1 MQRHHYK
8 LTGMASVLKASGNQN
23 NNMNIQEIAKTV
35 AKTDRE
41 LIIKSVA
48 ENTEYIANFS
58 QHKGDSIQIMYSLWH
73 KYFPTH
79 KQDINCSSCRN
90 AVVKFWNTMCEEW
103 AKPKPKKNVKKT
115 K

>member
-41 LIIKSVA
+41 LIMLSDRDWETRA
-48 ENTEYIANFS
+48 FFTS
-58 QHKGDSIQIMYSLWH
+58 
-73 KYFPTH
+73 
-79 KQDINCSSCRN
+79 
-90 AVVKFWNTMCEEW
+90 
-103 AKPKPKKNVKKT
+103 
-115 K
+115 